1 MKKKTIASSLL
12 LLFAASQAFAL
23 FGLGED
29 ETETANEDFGLPPYD
44 GVKHAIAVLSPKY
57 TAVFTCPA
65 NFREQMAAMLES
77 ALYDTNR
84 FVVVDR
90 DRISDTIYEQDLQA
104 SGRAAAASDVAQT
117 GLIRSARYLTEVEV
131 TDLELAES
139 GQEGGVSVMGF
150 RIGGSAGQARVTTIV
165 KVIDSTTGEIVGK
178 ERVIGKAGR
187 KGLNVGYVGSNWGAD
202 LGGFSKTPLG
212 EATYD
217 TIVQATRF
225 LAEQFEDF
233 SLEGAVVT
241 VSGDRIIIN
250 RGANYSVPVGQKFVI
265 REQGEL
271 ITDPT
276 TGEVLERIEGKVIS
290 EIEITK
296 VSDKISYARLVDG
309 EMPEKGDVVVA
320 AGA

>member
-1 MKKKTIASSLL
+1 MKKTIASSLL
-12 LLFAASQAFAL
+12 LLFAASQTFAL

-212 EATYD
+212 E
-217 TIVQATRF
+217 
-225 LAEQFEDF
+225 
-233 SLEGAVVT
+233 GAVVT

-271 ITDPT
+271 LTDPT

>member
-1 MKKKTIASSLL
+1 
-12 LLFAASQAFAL
+12 
-23 FGLGED
+23 
-29 ETETANEDFGLPPYD
+29 
-44 GVKHAIAVLSPKY
+44 
-57 TAVFTCPA
+57 
-65 NFREQMAAMLES
+65 
-77 ALYDTNR
+77 
-84 FVVVDR
+84 VVVDR

-271 ITDPT
+271 LTDPT